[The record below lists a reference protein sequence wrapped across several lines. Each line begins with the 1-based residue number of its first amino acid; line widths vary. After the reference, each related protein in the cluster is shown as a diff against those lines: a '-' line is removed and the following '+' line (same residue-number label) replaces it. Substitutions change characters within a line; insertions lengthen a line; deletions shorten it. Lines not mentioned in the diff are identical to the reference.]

1 MNERPLIDSGREKIV
16 ALHEETQYAP
26 NGIVSRTL
34 LRTAN
39 SRTVLFGFSEGQELT
54 EHTSTQEAIIQIL
67 SGECEF
73 SVTGQP
79 HRMKSGDL
87 LYMPANCA
95 HAVKATKQFSMLL
108 TLLKPGPAEK
118 TDRSALDRPKQKGEI
133 ETETPA
139 GHVPLRNFPLP
150 RPSAAIELTD
160 RRTGGL
166 LSPTLSSR
174 GGEGETSGLSGQI
187 SPNPMA
193 VPRPSPHAEG
203 NSNSVARG
211 LYVEVDARGLEP
223 PQPLVKILESV
234 GTLKQGSRLL
244 ARTDRRPMHLY
255 SQLEER
261 GFTAETEEQP
271 DGSFLTQIRPR

>member
-1 MNERPLIDSGREKIV
+1 LALLPEGLTHVKARPAPGGYIATMNERPLIDSGREKIV
-16 ALHEETQYAP
+16 SLLTETQYAP

-39 SRTVLFGFSEGQELT
+39 SRMVLFGFSEGQELT

-73 SVTGQP
+73 SVAGQP
-79 HRMKSGDL
+79 HPMKTGDL

-108 TLLKPGPAEK
+108 TLLKPSPLAGNGLPVQPAKAACECE
-118 TDRSALDRPKQKGEI
+118 RANPGE
-133 ETETPA
+133 A
-139 GHVPLRNFPLP
+139 
-150 RPSAAIELTD
+150 
-160 RRTGGL
+160 
-166 LSPTLSSR
+166 
-174 GGEGETSGLSGQI
+174 
-187 SPNPMA
+187 
-193 VPRPSPHAEG
+193 
-203 NSNSVARG
+203 
-211 LYVEVDARGLEP
+211 VEVDARGLEP
-223 PQPLVKILESV
+223 PQPLVKILESL
-234 GTLKQGSRLL
+234 GTLTPGGRLR

-261 GFTAETEEQP
+261 GFTGETEEQP